1 MWAELGLVL
10 GAYLYGSLPFVWLTA
25 RRKGV
30 NLREYGSGSISGS
43 ALYPTSGA
51 AAVVVG
57 GFGDFTK
64 GIFPVAIGYYL
75 LNLDLKVVCL
85 AGILALM
92 GQCWPIFLRFHGG
105 RGGSVGLGMG
115 ITLIPKQTL
124 IALIPYFAGLIWHG
138 LITRGGKAQDQSKE
152 APSHIVPLGMLIS
165 FALLPLI
172 TWLWGG
178 GKLISL
184 AFVAIFLL
192 MVIRRLTAD
201 LSRDLKARLTSEAV
215 TTILL
220 NRFLYD
226 RSYRD
231 RYR

>member
-10 GAYLYGSLPFVWLTA
+10 GAYFYGSLPFVWLTA

-43 ALYPTSGA
+43 ALYSAAGA

-57 GFGDFTK
+57 GFADFTK
-64 GIFPVAIGYYL
+64 GILPVAVGYYL
-75 LNLDLKVVCL
+75 LNFDLEVVYL
-85 AGILALM
+85 AGILALI
-92 GQCWPIFLRFHGG
+92 GQCWPIFLHFHGG
-105 RGGSVGLGMG
+105 RGGSVGIGMG

-124 IALIPYFAGLIWHG
+124 IALIPYFVGLIWHG
-138 LITRGGKAQDQSKE
+138 LIARPAKGQGKE
-152 APSHIVPLGMLIS
+152 APSRIVPLGMLIS
-165 FALLPLI
+165 FALLPII
-172 TWLWGG
+172 TWLWGEPQVT
-178 GKLISL
+178 SL
-184 AFVAIFLL
+184 AFATVFLL
-192 MVIRRLTAD
+192 LVIRRLTAD
-201 LSRDLKARLTSEAV
+201 LGGELKAKPPSEAV
-215 TTILL
+215 TAILL